1 MTITSMTNNRSLL
14 KYFFVLLILF
24 ISAAILSTNE
34 GTRHTKSNYFL
45 ESRTPKITKKPDF
58 SEIKNFKERKDDF
71 IKYMLA
77 AIKIANK
84 EICLQQQQIQKL
96 KNALD
101 KKVH

>member
-34 GTRHTKSNYFL
+34 GTRHTKLNYFL

-58 SEIKNFKERKDDF
+58 SEIKNFKERKDAF

-84 EICLQQQQIQKL
+84 EICLQ
-96 KNALD
+96 
-101 KKVH
+101 